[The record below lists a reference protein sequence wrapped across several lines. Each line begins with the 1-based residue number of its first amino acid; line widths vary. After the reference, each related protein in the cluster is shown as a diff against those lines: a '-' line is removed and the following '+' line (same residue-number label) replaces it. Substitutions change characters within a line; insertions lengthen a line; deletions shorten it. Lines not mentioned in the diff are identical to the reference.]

1 MHLPIFLDCTLR
13 DGGCY
18 NSWDFDHSLVQ
29 DYIFAVKD
37 AGVDVVELGFRTLN
51 KHGFKGA
58 CAYTN
63 DSFIQSLV
71 IPNGLTLGVM
81 INASEIIEEDGLS
94 IANLN
99 QLFPT
104 NSAKSNIS
112 IIRIASHTH
121 EFIEALKAVK
131 ILKEKGFKVG
141 FNLMQVSECDPNEL
155 ILLAKEASKYRIDV
169 LYFADSLGN
178 MNTKDVLTV
187 IELFRSH
194 WKGKLGIHAHNN
206 MGMALSNSLFALDN
220 GITWVDSTVTGMGR
234 GAGNANTELLA
245 IEIAEL
251 RNTKVNINP
260 LISLISREFK
270 PLKDKYGW
278 GTNPFYYLSGKNSVH
293 PTYVQ
298 EMMSDSRY
306 TDEDIIAVIEN
317 LGSKDGKKYSRSS
330 LLEARNY
337 YSKASQ
343 GTWSPL
349 ELFEER
355 EVILIGSGPGISSHK
370 RAIED
375 YIKNSKP
382 LVLALNAQSSIDNDL
397 IDVRIACHP
406 LRLKADYE
414 KLLNFSKPL
423 ITPASSLP
431 KEVLDLMSS
440 IEIFDYGLSVETNQ
454 LKYEQTSC
462 VLSNSIVISYALAVA
477 SSGKASRLLLAGFDG
492 YSADDP
498 LRIENDMIFK
508 AHQDM
513 DSAVKILSVTPTLY
527 NINTTSIYAL

>member
-1 MHLPIFLDCTLR
+1 MNLPVLLDCTLR
-13 DGGCY
+13 DGGYY
-18 NSWDFDHSLVQ
+18 NSWDFDHNLIQ
-29 DYIFAVKD
+29 DYLFAVKD
-37 AGVDVVELGFRTLN
+37 VGVDVVELGFRTLN
-51 KHGFKGA
+51 KEGFKGA
-58 CAYTN
+58 CAYTT
-63 DSFIQSLV
+63 DSFIKSLE
-71 IPNGLTLGVM
+71 IPKDLKLCVM
-81 INASEIIEEDGLS
+81 INASEIIEEGVFCERKL
-94 IANLN
+94 NL
-99 QLFPT
+99 LFPSD
-104 NSAKSNIS
+104 SATSNIN
-112 IIRIASHTH
+112 IVRIASHTY
-121 EFIEALKAVK
+121 EFIEALKVTK
-131 ILKEKGFKVG
+131 LLKDKGFKIG
-141 FNLMQVSECDPNEL
+141 FNIMQVSECESNEL
-155 ILLAKEASKYRIDV
+155 SLLVKEASKYPIDV

-178 MNTKDVLTV
+178 MDTESVLAV
-187 IELFRSH
+187 IKLFRLH
-194 WKGKLGIHAHNN
+194 WKGHLGIHAHDN
-206 MGMALSNSLFALDN
+206 MGMALLNSLFALNN
-220 GITWVDSTVTGMGR
+220 GITWVDSTITGMGR
-234 GAGNANTELLA
+234 GAGNAKTELLS
-245 IEIAEL
+245 IEVSEL
-251 RNTKVNINP
+251 RKTMPNISP
-260 LISLISREFK
+260 LLSLISEKFK

-298 EMMSDSRY
+298 EMMTDSRY
-306 TDEDIIAVIEN
+306 QTEDIISVIKN
-317 LGSKDGKKYSRSS
+317 LSPKDGKKFSKNSMH
-330 LLEARNY
+330 EARNF
-337 YSKASQ
+337 YSRISQ
-343 GTWSPL
+343 GSWSPI
-349 ELFEER
+349 ELFKDR
-355 EVILIGSGPGISSHK
+355 EVILIGSGPGVLHHK
-370 RAIED
+370 IAIEN

-382 LVLALNAQSSIDNDL
+382 LVLALNTESSIDNDL